1 MARAR
6 LTSLAAA
13 VLCCAAPAAAATDI
27 LMASVPPAARVHTAL
42 PPERAAAAIL
52 AGIGRLPPGE
62 PLARRYRQAYGMAH
76 PLFPPDAELRGETP
90 LAALSAW
97 LALPP
102 ALRRHDL
109 VVLPAS
115 DHYWRQDGND
125 YRATFIVH
133 VALAPGGGSD
143 LAVLQYGARTLHGKS
158 FRLLGRTG
166 PGRYLDIRPAAPSAA
181 AAAELAAW
189 LAALPELGAPAR
201 GQQP

>member
-1 MARAR
+1 M
-6 LTSLAAA
+6 L
-13 VLCCAAPAAAATDI
+13 VHI
-27 LMASVPPAARVHTAL
+27 PPAARLHTAL

-52 AGIGRLPPGE
+52 ARIGHLPPGE
-62 PLARRYRQAYGMAH
+62 PLARRYRQAYGMTH
-76 PLFPPDAELRGETP
+76 PLFPPDAELRGEAP
-90 LAALSAW
+90 LPALSAW

-102 ALRRHDL
+102 AQRRHDL
-109 VVLPAS
+109 VILPAS
-115 DHYWRQDGND
+115 DHFWPQDGND

-133 VALAPGGGSD
+133 VAPAPGGGSD

-166 PGRYLDIRPAAPSAA
+166 PGRYLDIRPAAPSPAA
-181 AAAELAAW
+181 AADLAAW